1 MKYKYSLKNKK
12 LIFIILVLFN
22 LGSISAYGFNKKET
36 LFNRVS
42 FLLQKKDSL
51 DYTKFI
57 EIDNFYKEED
67 YVNSLEKALVFYDLC
82 KENNDSFWSYKIVL
96 LIGDIYV
103 KTNKAKKSLEYYQK
117 SLELIKLAVLDKN
130 NISFSDSNFGMT
142 YLKIGSSYLKL
153 SESVEENKTNYYADS
168 AKYYYT
174 KIENLPQLNREAESI
189 KARAFNNLSGIY
201 ERDSLFEEAENY
213 IKKAIIIH
221 EKYNNNLGVAIAKN
235 NLGNIS
241 LSQNNYKKSKEFYL
255 EGISLIENDNSLKAT
270 RAKEGLYGNLAW
282 AMRNLKDFEAY
293 DIQETYYNLQDT
305 IREKEF
311 RGIIDE
317 VKHKYDFESKKK
329 RFDIEQEVLILK
341 ERGKMSTLIL
351 LGVFLLIALIVVIGY
366 YSFRQKNLQLMLSQ
380 TELLQNQNLDKLKSE
395 TQARVLD
402 ATLNGRES
410 ERKEIAETLHDSVS
424 AMLSSANLHLQAT
437 RRKFDNGVPIEILKT
452 QEIIMAASQ
461 NIRDLSHNLV
471 SSVLLKFGLNFAVR
485 DIAEKYS
492 NSELTVDTEIEGLR
506 RYHQNFEIKSYNII
520 HEFVN
525 NILKH
530 SKAKNAIIKIKEE
543 QGQLIV
549 QISDDGIGFDQT
561 KIGLKDGLGINQIDA
576 RIQTMKGKIKITS
589 KKGKGTQIK
598 VELPI
603 QEKEV
608 VNLF

>member
-1 MKYKYSLKNKK
+1 MKNKK

-22 LGSISAYGFNKKET
+22 LGSISAYEFNKKET

-311 RGIIDE
+311 RCIIDE
-317 VKHKYDFESKKK
+317 VNHKYDFESKKK

>member
-1 MKYKYSLKNKK
+1 ML
-12 LIFIILVLFN
+12 FLVCAN
-22 LGSISAYGFNKKET
+22 LYQVSSANAIKKET
-36 LFNRVS
+36 LFNKVS

-51 DYTKFI
+51 YAKKFLK
-57 EIDNFYKEED
+57 IDKFFKQED
-67 YVNSLEKALVFYDLC
+67 YVKALEKALVFYDLT
-82 KENNDSFWSYKIVL
+82 KENNNNYWSNKIVL
-96 LIGDIYV
+96 RIGDIYD
-103 KTNKAKKSLEYYQK
+103 KTNKINKSLEYYQK
-117 SLELIKLAVLDKN
+117 SLELIKIAVVDKK
-130 NISFSDSNFGMT
+130 NIKFSSSNFGIA
-142 YLKIGSSYLKL
+142 YLKIGSSYQKL
-153 SESVEENKTNYYADS
+153 SLADNNNDIAYSDS
-168 AKYYYT
+168 AKYYY
-174 KIENLPQLNREAESI
+174 KKVENLPQLNNEIEKI
-189 KARAFNNLSGIY
+189 KVRAYNNLSGIY
-201 ERDSLFEEAENY
+201 QGDSLFETAEYYN
-213 IKKAIIIH
+213 KKAITIH
-221 EKYNNNLGVAIAKN
+221 TKYNNDIGVAIATN

-241 LSQNNYKKSKEFYL
+241 LSQKKYKKAKEFYL
-255 EGISLIENDNSLKAT
+255 KGISLIKNDKSLKAT
-270 RAKEGLYGNLAW
+270 KVKQGLYGNLSW
-282 AMRNLKDFEAY
+282 VMRHLKEYEAF
-293 DIQETYYNLQDT
+293 DIQEMYYNLQDT

-311 RGIIDE
+311 RGIIE
-317 VKHKYDFESKKK
+317 QLTQQYDFESKKK
-329 RFDIEQEVLILK
+329 LLEKEQEVLILQ
-341 ERGKMSTLIL
+341 ERDKMSSLIL
-351 LGVFLLIALIVVIGY
+351 LGVFLLITLIVVIGY
-366 YSFRQKNLQLMLSQ
+366 YSFRQKNLQLKLTQ
-380 TELLQNQNLDKLKSE
+380 TELVQNQNLDKLKSE

-437 RRKFDNGVPIEILKT
+437 RRKFDIGVPIEILKT

-543 QGQLIV
+543 QGQLLV
-549 QISDDGIGFDQT
+549 QVSDDGIGFDQT

>member
-1 MKYKYSLKNKK
+1 MKKILILIIVCINLNQVSANIVLKR
-12 LIFIILVLFN
+12 
-22 LGSISAYGFNKKET
+22 ET
-36 LFNRVS
+36 LSNEVS
-42 FLLQKKDSL
+42 FLFQKMDSS
-51 DYTKFI
+51 YSNKFSAI
-57 EIDNFYKEED
+57 EKSYKEED
-67 YVNSLEKALVFYDLC
+67 YVNSLEKALLFYDRS
-82 KENNDSFWSYKIVL
+82 KEAKNSFWSYKIVL
-96 LIGDIYV
+96 LIGDIYG
-103 KTNKAKKSLEYYQK
+103 KTNKVKKSLEYYQK
-117 SLELIKLAVLDKN
+117 SRELSKTAIVDEKN
-130 NISFSDSNFGMT
+130 SNFSDANFGLP
-142 YLKIGSSYLKL
+142 YLKIGSSYQKL
-153 SESVEENKTNYYADS
+153 ALASNNNNFYSDS
-168 AKYYYT
+168 AKYYY
-174 KIENLPQLNREAESI
+174 KKVEDLPLLNTEIESI
-189 KARAFNNLSGIY
+189 KARAYTNLSGIY
-201 ERDSLFEEAENY
+201 QRDSLFEEAEYYN
-213 IKKAIIIH
+213 KKAIRIH
-221 EKYNNNLGVAIAKN
+221 KKYNNNIGVAIATN

-241 LSQNNYKKSKEFYL
+241 LSQRKYKKAKEFYL
-255 EGISLIENDNSLKAT
+255 EGISIIKNDKSLKAT
-270 RAKEGLYGNLAW
+270 SVKQGLYGNLSW
-282 AMRNLKDFEAY
+282 VMRHLKEYEAFDF
-293 DIQETYYNLQDT
+293 QEIYYNLQDT

-311 RGIIDE
+311 RGIIE
-317 VKHKYDFESKKK
+317 RLTYEYDFEAQKKLLEK
-329 RFDIEQEVLILK
+329 EQEMQILK
-341 ERGKMSTLIL
+341 ERDKMSTLIL
-351 LGVFLLIALIVVIGY
+351 LGVFLLITLIVVIGY
-366 YSFRQKNLQLMLSQ
+366 YSFRQKNLQLQLSQ

-437 RRKFDNGVPIEILKT
+437 RKKFDNEVPIEILKT

-492 NSELTVDTEIEGLR
+492 NSELRVDTEIEGLR
-506 RYHQNFEIKSYNII
+506 RYHQNFEIKTYNII

-543 QGQLIV
+543 QGQILV
-549 QISDDGIGFDQT
+549 EVCDDGIGFNQT

-608 VNLF
+608 ANLF

>member
-1 MKYKYSLKNKK
+1 VK
-12 LIFIILVLFN
+12 
-22 LGSISAYGFNKKET
+22 A
-36 LFNRVS
+36 
-42 FLLQKKDSL
+42 
-51 DYTKFI
+51 
-57 EIDNFYKEED
+57 
-67 YVNSLEKALVFYDLC
+67 LEKALVFYDLT
-82 KENNDSFWSYKIVL
+82 KENNNNYWSNKIVL
-96 LIGDIYV
+96 RIGDIYD
-103 KTNKAKKSLEYYQK
+103 KTNKINKSLEYYQK
-117 SLELIKLAVLDKN
+117 SLELIKIAVVDKK
-130 NISFSDSNFGMT
+130 NIKFSSSNFGIA
-142 YLKIGSSYLKL
+142 YLKIGSSYQKL
-153 SESVEENKTNYYADS
+153 SLADNNNDIAYSDS
-168 AKYYYT
+168 AKYYY
-174 KIENLPQLNREAESI
+174 KKVENLPQLNNEIEKI
-189 KARAFNNLSGIY
+189 KVRAYNNLSGIY
-201 ERDSLFEEAENY
+201 QGDSLFETAEYYN
-213 IKKAIIIH
+213 KKAITIH
-221 EKYNNNLGVAIAKN
+221 TKYNNDIGVAIATN

-241 LSQNNYKKSKEFYL
+241 LSQKKYKKAKEFYL
-255 EGISLIENDNSLKAT
+255 KGISLIKNDKSLKAT
-270 RAKEGLYGNLAW
+270 KVKQGLYGNLSW
-282 AMRNLKDFEAY
+282 VMRHLKEYEAF
-293 DIQETYYNLQDT
+293 DIQEMYYNLQDT

-311 RGIIDE
+311 RGIIE
-317 VKHKYDFESKKK
+317 QLTQQYDFESKKK
-329 RFDIEQEVLILK
+329 LLEKEQEVLILQ
-341 ERGKMSTLIL
+341 ERDKMSSLIL
-351 LGVFLLIALIVVIGY
+351 LGVFLLITLIVVIGY
-366 YSFRQKNLQLMLSQ
+366 YSFRQKNLQLKLTQ
-380 TELLQNQNLDKLKSE
+380 TELVQNQNLDKLKSE

-437 RRKFDNGVPIEILKT
+437 RRKFDIGVPIEILKT

-543 QGQLIV
+543 QGQLLV
-549 QISDDGIGFDQT
+549 QVSDDGIGFDQT

>member
-1 MKYKYSLKNKK
+1 MKKII
-12 LIFIILVLFN
+12 IFIIVCINLNQVSANNVL
-22 LGSISAYGFNKKET
+22 KKET
-36 LFNRVS
+36 LFNEVS
-42 FLLQKKDSL
+42 FLLQKKDSS
-51 DYTKFI
+51 YSKIFSEI
-57 EIDNFYKEED
+57 EKSYKEED
-67 YVNSLEKALVFYDLC
+67 YVNSLEKALLFYDKS
-82 KENNDSFWSYKIVL
+82 KEAKNSFWSYKILV
-96 LIGDIYV
+96 LIGDIYD
-103 KTNKAKKSLEYYQK
+103 KTNKVKKSLDYYQK
-117 SLELIKLAVLDKN
+117 SRDLSRTAIVDEKN
-130 NISFSDSNFGMT
+130 SNFSDGNFGIP
-142 YLKIGSSYLKL
+142 YFKIGSSYQKL
-153 SESVEENKTNYYADS
+153 ALASNNSNNFYSDS
-168 AKYYYT
+168 AKYYY
-174 KIENLPQLNREAESI
+174 KKVENLPLLNTEIEKI
-189 KARAFNNLSGIY
+189 KAKAYNNLSGIY
-201 ERDSLFEEAENY
+201 QRDSLFEEAEYYN
-213 IKKAIIIH
+213 KKAIRIH
-221 EKYNNNLGVAIAKN
+221 TKYNDNIGVAIATN

-241 LSQNNYKKSKEFYL
+241 LSQKKYKKAKEFYL
-255 EGISLIENDNSLKAT
+255 EGIGIIKNDNSLKAT
-270 RAKEGLYGNLAW
+270 SVKQGLYGNLSW
-282 AMRNLKDFEAY
+282 VMRHLKEYEAF
-293 DIQETYYNLQDT
+293 DVQEIYYNLQDT

-311 RGIIDE
+311 RGIVEQITHE
-317 VKHKYDFESKKK
+317 YDFEATKK
-329 RFDIEQEVLILK
+329 RLEKEQELLILK
-341 ERGKMSTLIL
+341 ERGKMSTLTL
-351 LGVFLLIALIVVIGY
+351 LGVFLLITLVVVIGY
-366 YSFRQKNLQLMLSQ
+366 YSFRQKNLQLRLSQ
-380 TELLQNQNLDKLKSE
+380 TELLQNQNLDKLKLE

-402 ATLNGRES
+402 ATLNGREL

-437 RRKFDNGVPIEILKT
+437 RRKFDNEVPIEILKT

-492 NSELTVDTEIEGLR
+492 NSELRVDTEIEGLR
-506 RYHQNFEIKSYNII
+506 RYHQNFEIKTYNII

-543 QGQLIV
+543 LGQILV
-549 QISDDGIGFDQT
+549 EVSDDGIGFNQT